1 MDVTIT
7 STGKTFYRIDDGV
20 AAMLCEA
27 FPEAF
32 QRTNAPADR
41 VVSAPAATVKFGLK
55 QMPTS
60 GEWVVQA
67 TDDRTTLY
75 FTGSSTQLA
84 THDFWLCG
92 KANRAPAELIEAYR
106 AARKRDYPVL
116 KGDQIMNNPYEPVV
130 ILYYGSTQPV
140 SVREMRLAALWQKP
154 CAAIGYSSPGR
165 EIRMLLG
172 CRIGPP
178 TMS

>member
-32 QRTNAPADR
+32 QRTHAPADR
-41 VVSAPAATVKFGLK
+41 VLLAPATNVQFGLK

-60 GEWVVQA
+60 REWVVQA
-67 TDDRTTLY
+67 TDGRTVLY
-75 FTGSSTQLA
+75 FTGSSKELA

-92 KANRAPAELIEAYR
+92 KGNRAPAELIEAYR

-116 KGDQIMNNPYEPVV
+116 KEDQI
-130 ILYYGSTQPV
+130 
-140 SVREMRLAALWQKP
+140 
-154 CAAIGYSSPGR
+154 
-165 EIRMLLG
+165 
-172 CRIGPP
+172 
-178 TMS
+178 